1 MEFWNKYLPRYVR
14 TNEQCDAKNLQIYS
28 NHAPTPKYNK
38 RCRGY
43 TSAARLVY
51 VIKAETQQMQ
61 QINKQKN
68 INFLEYV
75 QASKPRQRPVPS
87 PAFFAWRT

>member
-1 MEFWNKYLPRYVR
+1 MRFWNKYLPRYVR

-38 RCRGY
+38 RRRGY

-51 VIKAETQQMQ
+51 VIKAETQQTQ
-61 QINKQKN
+61 ETNKLKN
-68 INFLEYV
+68 INILKYV
-75 QASKPRQRPVPS
+75 QASEPR
-87 PAFFAWRT
+87 